1 MAQIKLA
8 TSEDMYAYDLLIL
21 RLAKMVAYGSCVRD
35 PHTSRKISS
44 VRSILF
50 RPTECAPK

>member
-35 PHTSRKISS
+35 PHTSRKITS

>member
-8 TSEDMYAYDLLIL
+8 ESEDMYAYDLLIL
-21 RLAKMVAYGSCVRD
+21 RLAKIVAYRSCVWD
-35 PHTSRKISS
+35 PRTSRKSRS

-50 RPTECAPK
+50 RLTECAPK